1 MRAFL
6 SREKVQF
13 VADVDDSLGFVY
25 TRIFSKVMRAMSSL
39 QAYEAEAQ
47 ALEALLGQKRWRRGK
62 RARWYERRA
71 VLQTRYLCYAEGRDG
86 KEKDFS
92 VLQQA
97 MEGVKE
103 ALQDEDTGL
112 SEQFLLFGF
121 LQVSS

>member
-1 MRAFL
+1 M
-6 SREKVQF
+6 
-13 VADVDDSLGFVY
+13 Y
-25 TRIFSKVMRAMSSL
+25 TRIFSKAMRAMATL
-39 QAYEAEAQ
+39 QAYEAEAE

-62 RARWYERRA
+62 RGRWYERRA
-71 VLQTRYLCYAEGRDG
+71 VLQTRYLCYTEGPG
-86 KEKDFS
+86 GEKKDFP

-112 SEQFLLFGF
+112 SEQLLSFGS